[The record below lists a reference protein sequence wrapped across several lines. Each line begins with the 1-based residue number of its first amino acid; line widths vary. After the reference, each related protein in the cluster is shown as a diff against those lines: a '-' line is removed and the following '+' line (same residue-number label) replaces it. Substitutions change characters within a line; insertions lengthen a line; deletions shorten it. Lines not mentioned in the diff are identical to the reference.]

1 VKDGYYLSNVATDA
15 EQSMNPTQAKHNG
28 KQKQARGHQ
37 HPGRFADRLLE
48 AGHTFLGEDAFR
60 SILRLERKR
69 TERSGKP
76 FVLMLLNVEEITGS
90 DSKEALL
97 FEAASSLFTA
107 AREVDMKGWYER
119 DGIMGIIFAE
129 INGVHEKVSSK
140 IFAKVYHALCRHLGV
155 EMANGVKISMHVFP
169 EPGEGS
175 VNKNGG
181 SFDPNL
187 YPDLS
192 PGQSSRKFPLF
203 FKRLLDVVS
212 SLLAIVILSPLLA
225 VIAALIKLTSG
236 GPVLFRQERVGL
248 FGKRFTFLKFRS
260 MYVDS
265 DQAKHKEYV
274 TKFITES
281 RNGGKNGSDLAQNGV
296 YKLTNDSRV
305 TRVGGFLRKTSLD
318 ELPQF
323 FNVLIGDMSLVG
335 PRPPIPY
342 ECEKY
347 DVWHRRRIL
356 EVKPGITGLWQ
367 VKGRSSTTF
376 DEMVRLDLNY
386 VTHWSL
392 LLDMKILVK
401 TPFAVLKGKG
411 AY

>member
-1 VKDGYYLSNVATDA
+1 MRPMQTGNRR
-15 EQSMNPTQAKHNG
+15 
-28 KQKQARGHQ
+28 KQKQVETHK
-37 HPGRFADRLLE
+37 HPGPFADRLLE
-48 AGHTFLGEDAFR
+48 AGHTFLAEDAFT

-76 FVLMLLNVEEITGS
+76 FLLMLLDVEEITGS
-90 DSKEALL
+90 HNTEPLL
-97 FEAASSLFTA
+97 FEAASSLFAA
-107 AREVDMKGWYER
+107 AREVDIKGWYEHDR
-119 DGIMGIIFAE
+119 IMAIIFAE
-129 INGVHEKVSSK
+129 ISGVHEKVTRK
-140 IFAKVYHALCRHLGV
+140 IFTKVYQALCRHIGV
-155 EMANGVKISMHVFP
+155 DMTNKVRISMHVFP
-169 EPGEGS
+169 EPEEGTAE
-175 VNKNGG
+175 KNGS

-192 PGQSSRKFPLF
+192 SDDSSKRFPLF
-203 FKRLLDVVS
+203 CKRVFDVMS
-212 SLLAIVILSPLLA
+212 SLLAITVLSPVLMA
-225 VIAALIKLTSG
+225 IAGLIKLTSR

-248 FGKRFTFLKFRS
+248 FGERFTFLKFRS
-260 MYVDS
+260 MYLDC
-265 DQAKHKEYV
+265 DQTKHREYV

-281 RNGGKNGSDLAQNGV
+281 RNGEANGNGSALAQNGV

-305 TRVGGFLRKTSLD
+305 TPVGGFLRKTSLD

-323 FNVLIGDMSLVG
+323 FNVLKGDMSLVG

-347 DVWHRRRIL
+347 DLWHKRRIL

-392 LLDMKILVK
+392 LLDLKILFE
-401 TPFAVLKGKG
+401 TPLAVLKGKG

>member
-1 VKDGYYLSNVATDA
+1 
-15 EQSMNPTQAKHNG
+15 M
-28 KQKQARGHQ
+28 
-37 HPGRFADRLLE
+37 
-48 AGHTFLGEDAFR
+48 
-60 SILRLERKR
+60 
-69 TERSGKP
+69 
-76 FVLMLLNVEEITGS
+76 
-90 DSKEALL
+90 
-97 FEAASSLFTA
+97 
-107 AREVDMKGWYER
+107 
-119 DGIMGIIFAE
+119 
-129 INGVHEKVSSK
+129 
-140 IFAKVYHALCRHLGV
+140 
-155 EMANGVKISMHVFP
+155 
-169 EPGEGS
+169 
-175 VNKNGG
+175 
-181 SFDPNL
+181 
-187 YPDLS
+187 
-192 PGQSSRKFPLF
+192 
-203 FKRLLDVVS
+203 VS
-212 SLLAIVILSPLLA
+212 SLLALVMLSPLLVA
-225 VIAALIKLTSG
+225 IAAVIKLTSR

-265 DQAKHKEYV
+265 DQAKHRDYV

-281 RNGGKNGSDLAQNGV
+281 RKDGANGNGSGLAQNGV

-305 TRVGGFLRKTSLD
+305 TPVGRFIRKTSLD

-342 ECEKY
+342 ECENY
-347 DVWHRRRIL
+347 DVWHKRRIL

-367 VKGRSSTTF
+367 VMGRSATTF

-392 LLDMKILVK
+392 ALDLKIIAQ

>member
-1 VKDGYYLSNVATDA
+1 MKPV
-15 EQSMNPTQAKHNG
+15 QAGLKS
-28 KQKQARGHQ
+28 KQKQAGGHQ
-37 HPGRFADRLLE
+37 HPGRFADRLVD
-48 AGHTFLGEDAFR
+48 AGRTFLAEDAFR

-76 FVLMLLNVEEITGS
+76 FVLMLLNVEEVVAS
-90 DSKEALL
+90 DSKEVLL

-107 AREVDMKGWYER
+107 AREVDIKGWYEH
-119 DGIMGIIFAE
+119 DEIMGIIFAE
-129 INGVHEKVSSK
+129 ISDVHEKVTSK
-140 IFAKVYHALCRHLGV
+140 IFTKIYHALCRHLGV
-155 EMANGVKISMHVFP
+155 EMANKINISMHVFP
-169 EPGEGS
+169 ECEEGS
-175 VNKNGG
+175 GKKNGD

-192 PGQSSRKFPLF
+192 PDHSSKKFPLF
-203 FKRLLDVVS
+203 FKRALDVVS
-212 SLLAIVILSPLLA
+212 SLLALVILSPLLA
-225 VIAALIKLTSG
+225 MIASLIKLTSR

-248 FGKRFTFLKFRS
+248 FGRRFTFLKFRS

-265 DQAKHKEYV
+265 DQAKHRDYV

-281 RNGGKNGSDLAQNGV
+281 RSGGANGNGSDLAQNGV

-305 TRVGGFLRKTSLD
+305 TPVGRFIRKASLD

-323 FNVLIGDMSLVG
+323 FNVLRGDMSLVG

-342 ECEKY
+342 ECENY
-347 DVWHRRRIL
+347 DVWHKRRIL

-367 VKGRSSTTF
+367 VMGRSETTF

-392 LLDMKILVK
+392 ALDLKILAQ

>member
-1 VKDGYYLSNVATDA
+1 MKL
-15 EQSMNPTQAKHNG
+15 MQAGNRS
-28 KQKQARGHQ
+28 KQKQLKKHK

-48 AGHTFLGEDAFR
+48 AGHTFLAEDAFT

-76 FVLMLLNVEEITGS
+76 FLLMLLNVEEIMGS
-90 DSKEALL
+90 GYKEPLL
-97 FEAASSLFTA
+97 FEAASSLFAA
-107 AREVDMKGWYER
+107 AREVDIKGWYDH

-129 INGVHEKVSSK
+129 ISGVHEKVTGK
-140 IFAKVYHALCRHLGV
+140 IFTKVYQALCRHVGV
-155 EMANGVKISMHVFP
+155 EMANRVKISMHVFP
-169 EPGEGS
+169 EPEEGGAE
-175 VNKNGG
+175 KNGN
-181 SFDPNL
+181 SFDPSL

-192 PGQSSRKFPLF
+192 SGQSTKKFPMF
-203 FKRLLDVVS
+203 CKRVLDVLG
-212 SLLAIVILSPLLA
+212 SLFAILIFSPLL
-225 VIAALIKLTSG
+225 IAISVLIRLTSK
-236 GPVLFRQERVGL
+236 GPVLFRQERIGV
-248 FGKRFTFLKFRS
+248 FGKPFTFLKFRS
-260 MYVDS
+260 MYADS
-265 DQAKHKEYV
+265 DQTKHKEYV
-274 TKFITES
+274 TKFITDS
-281 RNGGKNGSDLAQNGV
+281 RNGGANGSDLARNGV

-305 TRVGGFLRKTSLD
+305 TPLGRFLRKTSLD

-323 FNVLIGDMSLVG
+323 FNVLKGDMSLVG

-347 DVWHRRRIL
+347 DLWHKRRIL

-392 LLDMKILVK
+392 LLDLKILAQ

>member
-1 VKDGYYLSNVATDA
+1 MTN
-15 EQSMNPTQAKHNG
+15 
-28 KQKQARGHQ
+28 
-37 HPGRFADRLLE
+37 
-48 AGHTFLGEDAFR
+48 
-60 SILRLERKR
+60 
-69 TERSGKP
+69 
-76 FVLMLLNVEEITGS
+76 
-90 DSKEALL
+90 
-97 FEAASSLFTA
+97 
-107 AREVDMKGWYER
+107 
-119 DGIMGIIFAE
+119 
-129 INGVHEKVSSK
+129 KV
-140 IFAKVYHALCRHLGV
+140 R
-155 EMANGVKISMHVFP
+155 ISMHVFP
-169 EPGEGS
+169 EPEEGTAE
-175 VNKNGG
+175 KNGS

-192 PGQSSRKFPLF
+192 SDHSSKKFPLF
-203 FKRLLDVVS
+203 CKRVFDVMS
-212 SLLAIVILSPLLA
+212 SMLAITVLSPLLMT
-225 VIAALIKLTSG
+225 IAGLIKLTSK
-236 GPVLFRQERVGL
+236 GPVLFRQDRVGL

-260 MYVDS
+260 MYVDC
-265 DQAKHKEYV
+265 DETKHREYV

-281 RNGGKNGSDLAQNGV
+281 RHNGANGNGSALAQNGV

-305 TRVGGFLRKTSLD
+305 TPVGRFLRKTSLD

-323 FNVLIGDMSLVG
+323 FNVLKGDMSLVG

-347 DVWHRRRIL
+347 DLWHKRRIL

-392 LLDMKILVK
+392 LLDMKILFE
-401 TPFAVLKGKG
+401 TPLAVLKGKG

>member
-1 VKDGYYLSNVATDA
+1 
-15 EQSMNPTQAKHNG
+15 
-28 KQKQARGHQ
+28 
-37 HPGRFADRLLE
+37 
-48 AGHTFLGEDAFR
+48 
-60 SILRLERKR
+60 
-69 TERSGKP
+69 
-76 FVLMLLNVEEITGS
+76 
-90 DSKEALL
+90 
-97 FEAASSLFTA
+97 
-107 AREVDMKGWYER
+107 
-119 DGIMGIIFAE
+119 
-129 INGVHEKVSSK
+129 
-140 IFAKVYHALCRHLGV
+140 
-155 EMANGVKISMHVFP
+155 
-169 EPGEGS
+169 
-175 VNKNGG
+175 
-181 SFDPNL
+181 
-187 YPDLS
+187 
-192 PGQSSRKFPLF
+192 
-203 FKRLLDVVS
+203 
-212 SLLAIVILSPLLA
+212 
-225 VIAALIKLTSG
+225 
-236 GPVLFRQERVGL
+236 
-248 FGKRFTFLKFRS
+248 

-265 DQAKHKEYV
+265 DQTKHKEYV

-281 RNGGKNGSDLAQNGV
+281 RNGGTNGNGSSLAQNGV

-305 TRVGGFLRKTSLD
+305 TPVGGFLRKTSLD

-347 DVWHRRRIL
+347 DLWHKRRIL

-392 LLDMKILVK
+392 LLDLKILVQ

>member
-1 VKDGYYLSNVATDA
+1 
-15 EQSMNPTQAKHNG
+15 MRPMQAGNKR
-28 KQKQARGHQ
+28 KQKQSERHE
-37 HPGRFADRLLE
+37 HPGHFADRLLE
-48 AGHTFLGEDAFR
+48 ADHIFLAEDAFT

-76 FVLMLLNVEEITGS
+76 FLLMLLNVEEIVGS
-90 DSKEALL
+90 HDKEPLL
-97 FEAASSLFTA
+97 FEAASSLFAA
-107 AREVDMKGWYER
+107 AREVDIKGWYEHDR
-119 DGIMGIIFAE
+119 IMAIIFAE
-129 INGVHEKVSSK
+129 ISGIHEKVTRK
-140 IFAKVYHALCRHLGV
+140 IFTKVYQALCRRIGV
-155 EMANGVKISMHVFP
+155 EMANKVRISMHVFP
-169 EPGEGS
+169 ETEEGS
-175 VNKNGG
+175 VGGNGG

-192 PGQSSRKFPLF
+192 PGRSSKEFPLF
-203 FKRLLDVVS
+203 FKRVFDVTS
-212 SLLAIVILSPLLA
+212 SLLAIIALSPLLMA
-225 VIAALIKLTSG
+225 IAGLIRLTSK

-260 MYVDS
+260 MYADC
-265 DQAKHKEYV
+265 DQTTHKEYV

-281 RNGGKNGSDLAQNGV
+281 RDGGANGNGSDLAQNGV

-305 TRVGGFLRKTSLD
+305 TPVGRFLRKTSLD

-323 FNVLIGDMSLVG
+323 FNVLKGDMSLVG

-347 DVWHRRRIL
+347 DLWHKRRIL

-392 LLDMKILVK
+392 LLDLKILFQ